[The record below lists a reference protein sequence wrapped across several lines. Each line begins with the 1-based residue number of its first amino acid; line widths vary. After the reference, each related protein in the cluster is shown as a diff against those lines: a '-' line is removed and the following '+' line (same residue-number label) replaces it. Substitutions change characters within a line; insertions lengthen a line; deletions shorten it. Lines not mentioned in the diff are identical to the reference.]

1 MVGLVPISFFYF
13 LHAVHKRGFLVGWL
27 AFSSPT
33 TIFFLWVSTTLL
45 LVSHLSSLIL
55 AFGGRADKI
64 SRSTIWLCFIPFF
77 CWPTSPSIASYGL
90 LLLAVSVTARCLWTS
105 ESIHQVWLEQ
115 KTGSVA
121 HMLSRFLL
129 GLKPLVQFALYMLPV
144 YFVLM
149 GYYLAQA
156 WKTTKLGITAAWS
169 GSLTISGALN
179 RSSILPIGIFLFIK
193 SC

>member
-1 MVGLVPISFFYF
+1 MEGQTRYPGQLSDCALFPSFVD
-13 LHAVHKRGFLVGWL
+13 LPLPV
-27 AFSSPT
+27 
-33 TIFFLWVSTTLL
+33 
-45 LVSHLSSLIL
+45 
-55 AFGGRADKI
+55 
-64 SRSTIWLCFIPFF
+64 
-77 CWPTSPSIASYGL
+77 IASYGL

-105 ESIHQVWLEQ
+105 ESIHQAWLEQ

-156 WKTTKLGITAAWS
+156 
-169 GSLTISGALN
+169 
-179 RSSILPIGIFLFIK
+179 
-193 SC
+193 

>member
-13 LHAVHKRGFLVGWL
+13 LHAVHKRGFLFGWL

-90 LLLAVSVTARCLWTS
+90 LLLVVSVTARCLWTS

-129 GLKPLVQFALYMLPV
+129 GRKPLVQFALYMLPV

-149 GYYLAQA
+149 DYYLRSLKDHQTGNHRGMECVADYF
-156 WKTTKLGITAAWS
+156 WS
-169 GSLTISGALN
+169 VK
-179 RSSILPIGIFLFIK
+179 SIVYFTDWHLPPHK